1 MKKIACYLFSFLNF
15 WMTSIS
21 AKTVNAKAST
31 IDSAEAKI
39 AQQANLL
46 DKSYKIPGAHSGNY
60 VHMIAKLVS
69 Q

>member
-1 MKKIACYLFSFLNF
+1 
-15 WMTSIS
+15 MTSIS
-21 AKTVNAKAST
+21 AKTVTAKAST